1 MTVQDQSVVVLPPI
15 ESNDRQ
21 DSITNET
28 SITNASNSST
38 DALGS
43 ISKTIGTGE
52 NAKNSIIWMTIT
64 WSFYIAGGI
73 TIIFC
78 MFLAIAYYQNRESL
92 IIELMKHMFSIWSI
106 FTPLIT
112 LSLGYAFGRNQTN

>member
-1 MTVQDQSVVVLPPI
+1 MTDPVPTSIVFPNDTQESSPPVS
-15 ESNDRQ
+15 ERNNSNDARPV
-21 DSITNET
+21 T
-28 SITNASNSST
+28 SEM
-38 DALGS
+38 GK

-73 TIIFC
+73 TLIFC
-78 MFLAIAYYQNRESL
+78 TFLAIAYYQNKESL
-92 IIELMKHMFSIWSI
+92 IIELMKHMFSVWSI

-112 LSLGYAFGRNQTN
+112 LSLGYAFGRNETN